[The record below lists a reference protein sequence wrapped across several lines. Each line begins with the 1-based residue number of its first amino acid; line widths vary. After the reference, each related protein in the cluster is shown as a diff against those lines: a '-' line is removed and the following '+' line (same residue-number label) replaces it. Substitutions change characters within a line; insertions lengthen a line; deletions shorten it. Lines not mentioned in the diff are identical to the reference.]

1 MTLALPVLP
10 RISDYLDLYAQ
21 RTPKASACWFE
32 GVFTSYAELAQRVE
46 ALARAFLGLGLQ
58 HGDRVAVLST
68 PRPEFLVSML
78 AAVQVGLVW
87 VGLNPRYTWRELAY
101 VISDAQPRVLL
112 SLTDFEGRDFSGM
125 IARMRSEF
133 EFIEHSF
140 RLDGGPAVG
149 ALEDIALMQRVA
161 EATLPA
167 QHRAQRDAVQGGDAA
182 VIVYTSGS
190 SGSPK
195 GAVLPHRSL
204 VYGPGVEA
212 EQTNIKQPR
221 VLCNFPIN
229 HVACV
234 GDTCC
239 ANLIA
244 GGMLAFDERFDP
256 AHYLVL
262 VEKLRLTQ
270 LAHVPTVVQLVLEHL
285 DFQTRDLSSLQLVA
299 WGGAALPIDV
309 VRAVRARGLR
319 MLAVYGMTETV
330 CNVTWADDS
339 FSDEA
344 LATTIGKPD
353 PNVEL
358 KLIDDNCVE
367 VADGQEGEIAVRH
380 GAMMLGYF
388 NRPEAT
394 ATAMTP
400 DGFLRTGDIAQR
412 LSDGS
417 YRLVGR
423 RSEMYKSGG
432 YNIYPREIEQCLE
445 EHPSVALAAVVG
457 VPDPVYQEVGLAW
470 LMRKP
475 GAAALPDQVIRDWCR
490 ERLANYKIPKRFE
503 WLDELPMLP
512 VGKVDKLRLKR
523 NSQEGTAAAQTA
535 TGGTAW

>member
-1 MTLALPVLP
+1 
-10 RISDYLDLYAQ
+10 
-21 RTPKASACWFE
+21 
-32 GVFTSYAELAQRVE
+32 
-46 ALARAFLGLGLQ
+46 
-58 HGDRVAVLST
+58 
-68 PRPEFLVSML
+68 
-78 AAVQVGLVW
+78 
-87 VGLNPRYTWRELAY
+87 
-101 VISDAQPRVLL
+101 
-112 SLTDFEGRDFSGM
+112 
-125 IARMRSEF
+125 
-133 EFIEHSF
+133 
-140 RLDGGPAVG
+140 
-149 ALEDIALMQRVA
+149 
-161 EATLPA
+161 
-167 QHRAQRDAVQGGDAA
+167 
-182 VIVYTSGS
+182 
-190 SGSPK
+190 
-195 GAVLPHRSL
+195 
-204 VYGPGVEA
+204 
-212 EQTNIKQPR
+212 
-221 VLCNFPIN
+221 
-229 HVACV
+229 
-234 GDTCC
+234 
-239 ANLIA
+239 
-244 GGMLAFDERFDP
+244 
-256 AHYLVL
+256 
-262 VEKLRLTQ
+262 
-270 LAHVPTVVQLVLEHL
+270 
-285 DFQTRDLSSLQLVA
+285 
-299 WGGAALPIDV
+299 
-309 VRAVRARGLR
+309 

-367 VADGQEGEIAVRH
+367 SSDGQEGEIAVRH

-445 EHPSVALAAVVG
+445 EHPGVALAAVVG
-457 VPDPVYQEVGLAW
+457 VPDPVYQEVGVAW
-470 LMRKP
+470 LMR
-475 GAAALPDQVIRDWCR
+475 QIRDWCR

>member
-1 MTLALPVLP
+1 MTLALPILP
-10 RISDYLDLYAQ
+10 RINDYLDLYAKN
-21 RTPKASACWFE
+21 TPEAPACWFHE
-32 GVFTSYAELAQRVE
+32 KFTTYAELSQRVDT
-46 ALARAFLGLGLQ
+46 LARGLLGLGLR
-58 HGDRVAVLST
+58 HGERVAVLST

-78 AAVQVGLVW
+78 AAIQIGLVW

-101 VISDAQPRVLL
+101 VIADAQPRVVL
-112 SLTDFEGRDFSGM
+112 SLTAFEGRDFIGLV
-125 IARMRSEF
+125 ARMLSEF
-133 EFIEHSF
+133 QFIDHGF
-140 RLDGGPAVG
+140 MLDRGPAVG
-149 ALEDIALMQRVA
+149 ALEDLCFLNSIGATTPLADHVA
-161 EATLPA
+161 
-167 QHRAQRDAVQGGDAA
+167 RRNAVLASDAA

-212 EQTNIKQPR
+212 EQTGIKQPR

-256 AHYLVL
+256 AHYLAL

-270 LAHVPTVVQLVLEHL
+270 LAHVPTVVQLVLAHP
-285 DFQTRDLSSLQLVA
+285 DFQTRDVSSLQLVA

-309 VRAVRARGLR
+309 VRSVRARGLR

-330 CNVTWADDS
+330 CNVTWADDR

-358 KLIDDNCVE
+358 KLIDDNCVA

-457 VPDPVYQEVGLAW
+457 VPDPEYQEVGLAW

-503 WLDELPMLP
+503 WPDELPMLP
-512 VGKVDKLRLKR
+512 VGKVDKLQLKR
-523 NSQEGTAAAQTA
+523 NSQKGITSA
-535 TGGTAW
+535 

>member
-1 MTLALPVLP
+1 MTLELPILP
-10 RISDYLDLYAQ
+10 RINDYLDLYAKN
-21 RTPKASACWFE
+21 TPEAPACWFHE
-32 GVFTSYAELAQRVE
+32 KFTTYAVLSQRVDT
-46 ALARAFLGLGLQ
+46 LARGLLGLGLR
-58 HGDRVAVLST
+58 HGDRVAVLTT

-78 AAVQVGLVW
+78 AAMQIGLVW

-101 VISDAQPRVLL
+101 VIADAQPRVVL
-112 SLTDFEGRDFSGM
+112 SLTDFERIDYIGLA
-125 IARMRSEF
+125 ARMRSEF
-133 EFIEHSF
+133 RFIEHSF
-140 RLDGGPAVG
+140 RIDEGPAVG
-149 ALEDIALMQRVA
+149 VLEDIRSLHAIAGTTPLADHVA
-161 EATLPA
+161 
-167 QHRAQRDAVQGGDAA
+167 RRNAVLAGDAA

-190 SGSPK
+190 SGSTK
-195 GAVLPHRSL
+195 GAVLPQRSL
-204 VYGPGVEA
+204 VYGPWVEA
-212 EQTNIKQPR
+212 GQTAIKQPR

-229 HVACV
+229 HVACI

-244 GGMLAFDERFDP
+244 GGMLAFEERFDP
-256 AHYLVL
+256 AHYLAL

-270 LAHVPTVVQLVLEHL
+270 LAHVPTVVQLVLAHP

-299 WGGAALPIDV
+299 WGGAALPIDA
-309 VRAVRARGLR
+309 VRLVRARGLR

-330 CNVTWADDS
+330 CNVTWADDR

-358 KLIDDNCVE
+358 KLIDDNCVD

-394 ATAMTP
+394 ANAMTP
-400 DGFLRTGDIAQR
+400 DGFLRTGDVALR

-423 RSEMYKSGG
+423 RSDMYKSGG

-457 VPDPVYQEVGLAW
+457 VPDPVYQEVGVAW
-470 LMRKP
+470 LMCKP
-475 GAAALPDQVIRDWCR
+475 GTTALPDQVIRDWCR
-490 ERLANYKIPKRFE
+490 EHLANYKIPKRFE
-503 WLDELPMLP
+503 WPDEMPMLP
-512 VGKVDKLRLKR
+512 VGKVDKQGLKR
-523 NSQEGTAAAQTA
+523 KSQEGTAAA
-535 TGGTAW
+535 